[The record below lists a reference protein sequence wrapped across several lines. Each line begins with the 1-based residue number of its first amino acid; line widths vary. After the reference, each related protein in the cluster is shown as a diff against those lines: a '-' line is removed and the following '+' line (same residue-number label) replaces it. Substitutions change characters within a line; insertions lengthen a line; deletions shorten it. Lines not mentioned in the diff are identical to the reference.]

1 MHIQPVTSLQGRV
14 MLSGDKSIAHRALML
29 GALAD
34 GVTRIANLPL
44 SDDLAATRR
53 CLESLGVPIER
64 NGGGALYVRGGYL
77 KESAAPLDCGGSG
90 TTIRLIAGLLAGLP
104 FASILAGNAQLA
116 RRPMQRVIDPLRQM
130 GADVSALTRP
140 EHSAP
145 GNGRS
150 PVMVIRGGG
159 LRAIDYR
166 TPVASAQIKS
176 CVLLAALHAAGETI
190 VREDAATRDHT
201 ERMLHAM
208 GARIEVFENVSS
220 AGPSAGEQQ
229 ASRLLHP
236 VDDPPRVDAEA
247 ARSEAEWMNGGGRF
261 GRAADDYAQGPA
273 SGRSRESAS
282 PGCSP
287 SAGDWAAGVR
297 LSPSSLSPIDIT
309 IPNDFSSAAF
319 FIVAALLVAKSEL
332 RIESV
337 NLNPTRTGL
346 LDIVRLMGATVDL
359 NDVHDANG
367 EPVGQLLVRTA
378 GSLQGTTIGGTL
390 VPRAIDEYPLVALL
404 ATQAEGETLV
414 RDAAELRVK
423 ESDRV
428 AGVVMELRKM
438 GAQLDERPDGFV
450 VRGPTRLKAA
460 RVDSHGDHRL
470 AMMLAVAGL
479 IADGETI
486 IDGSEAINKSFPD
499 FEKTLKSLTH

>member
-1 MHIQPVTSLQGRV
+1 MHVQPVTSLQGRV

-64 NGGGALYVRGGYL
+64 NGGGALYVRGGHL

-140 EHSAP
+140 EHSSSA
-145 GNGRS
+145 NGRT
-150 PVMVIRGGG
+150 PVMVIRGGS
-159 LRAIDYR
+159 LHAIDYR

-176 CVLLAALHAAGETI
+176 CVLLAALHAGGETV
-190 VREDAATRDHT
+190 VREDALTRDHT
-201 ERMLHAM
+201 ERMLRAM
-208 GARIEVFENVSS
+208 GARIEVFDNVNV
-220 AGPSAGEQQ
+220 AGS
-229 ASRLLHP
+229 
-236 VDDPPRVDAEA
+236 A
-247 ARSEAEWMNGGGRF
+247 ARDWF
-261 GRAADDYAQGPA
+261 AA
-273 SGRSRESAS
+273 
-282 PGCSP
+282 
-287 SAGDWAAGVR
+287 VR
-297 LSPSSLSPIDIT
+297 LSPSPLAPLDIT
-309 IPNDFSSAAF
+309 LPNDFSSASF
-319 FIVAALLVAKSEL
+319 FVVAALLVAKSEL
-332 RIESV
+332 LIESV

-346 LDIVRLMGATVDL
+346 LDIVQLMGATVGL
-359 NDVHDANG
+359 EDVYDANG
-367 EPVGQLLVRTA
+367 EPVGRLRVRFA
-378 GSLQGTTIGGTL
+378 EGLRGATIGGAL

-404 ATQAEGETLV
+404 ATQAVGETLV
-414 RDAAELRVK
+414 CDAAELRVK

-450 VRGPTRLKAA
+450 VHGPTRLRAA

-499 FEKTLKSLTH
+499 FEKTLKGLAH

>member
-1 MHIQPVTSLQGRV
+1 

-53 CLESLGVPIER
+53 CLEALGVPIER
-64 NGGGALYVRGGYL
+64 NGGGALYVRGGHL

-116 RRPMQRVIDPLRQM
+116 HRPMQRVIDPLRQM
-130 GADVSALTRP
+130 GADVSALAWP
-140 EHSAP
+140 EHSSSA
-145 GNGRS
+145 NGRT
-150 PVMVIRGGG
+150 PVLVIRGGG
-159 LRAIDYR
+159 LCAIDYR

-176 CVLLAALHAAGETI
+176 CVLLAALHAGGETV
-190 VREDAATRDHT
+190 VREDAQTRDHT

-208 GARIEVFENVSS
+208 GAHIEVFDNAHTDGS
-220 AGPSAGEQQ
+220 AAREQQ
-229 ASRLLHP
+229 ASSLLQSP
-236 VDDPPRVDAEA
+236 SDPGRRD
-247 ARSEAEWMNGGGRF
+247 RS
-261 GRAADDYAQGPA
+261 ADDYALVEF
-273 SGRSRESAS
+273 SR
-282 PGCSP
+282 GCRP
-287 SAGDWAAGVR
+287 SAGDWVAGVR
-297 LSPSSLSPIDIT
+297 LSPSPLSPIDIT

-319 FIVAALLVAKSEL
+319 FIAAALLVAKSEL
-332 RIESV
+332 MIESV
-337 NLNPTRTGL
+337 NINPTRTGL

-359 NDVHDANG
+359 EDVHDANG
-367 EPVGQLLVRTA
+367 EPVGQLRVRSA
-378 GSLQGTTIGGTL
+378 KGLRGATIGGAL

-414 RDAAELRVK
+414 HDAAELRVK

-428 AGVVMELRKM
+428 GSVVMELRKM
-438 GAQLDERPDGFV
+438 GAQLEERPDGFV
-450 VRGPTRLKAA
+450 VHGPTRLRAA

-486 IDGSEAINKSFPD
+486 VDGSEAINKSFPD